1 MARMMLLV
9 GLASALFLYDPQ
21 AALRY
26 VDRGLEWVGWK
37 QAADSAVKLVTPD
50 RPSDPSASRPL
61 TPPRR

>member
-37 QAADSAVKLVTPD
+37 HTTGTVARLAAPE
-50 RPSDPSASRPL
+50 RPREPAASGPL